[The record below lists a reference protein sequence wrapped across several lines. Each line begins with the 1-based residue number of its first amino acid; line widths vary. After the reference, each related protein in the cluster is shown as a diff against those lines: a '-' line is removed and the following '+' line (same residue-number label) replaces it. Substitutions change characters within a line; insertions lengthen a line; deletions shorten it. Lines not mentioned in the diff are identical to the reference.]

1 MPWKASWKV
10 VALAGLTVLMCAGG
24 CSAQAQSSAQGEQAG
39 QQALAPGE
47 TADLWNTVRELRA
60 EVTQLRR
67 EVARLRTQVADA
79 GGGTGGSGAAGVAQG
94 TGASG
99 DTGTGGSGATGTRR
113 DVPPPG
119 SEVPS
124 PQGTAVVNAVYTG
137 VVSAVSGQRVVIQRE
152 DGSPL
157 PLAVGAQTRV
167 LRNGQ
172 RINVDQLEK
181 GEQVRAVVDLV
192 GQEQTVEIAVQSA
205 AAPKD

>member
-24 CSAQAQSSAQGEQAG
+24 CSAQAQSPAQGGQAG
-39 QQALAPGE
+39 QQALPPGE
-47 TADLWNTVRELRA
+47 AADLWNTVRELRA
-60 EVTQLRR
+60 EVSQLRR

-79 GGGTGGSGAAGVAQG
+79 GGGG
-94 TGASG
+94 TRASG
-99 DTGTGGSGATGTRR
+99 DTGTGGSGTPGTRGAS

-137 VVSAVSGQRVVIQRE
+137 VVSAVSGQRVVLQRE

-157 PLAVGAQTRV
+157 SLDVGERTRV
-167 LRNGQ
+167 LRDGQ
-172 RINVDQLEK
+172 RINVGQLQK

-192 GQEQTVEIAVQSA
+192 GQEQTVEIAVRSA